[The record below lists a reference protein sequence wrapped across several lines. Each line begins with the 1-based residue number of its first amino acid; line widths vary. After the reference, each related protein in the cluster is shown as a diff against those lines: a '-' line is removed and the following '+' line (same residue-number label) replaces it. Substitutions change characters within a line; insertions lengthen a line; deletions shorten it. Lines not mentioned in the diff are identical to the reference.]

1 MGLLA
6 KALLF
11 AVKEASGPAL
21 RSFGTNIGV
30 AIGRK
35 LGRKI
40 DPDFEGTDGDMEGIE
55 IDIGEGEDGDEPDG
69 DVEVPDGPQPEP
81 QKPQK
86 PQKP

>member
-1 MGLLA
+1 MGIIV

-21 RSFGTNIGV
+21 RSIGTNIGV

-40 DPDFEGTDGDMEGIE
+40 DPDFEGVDDGMGGIE
-55 IDIGEGEDGDEPDG
+55 IEMDEGEDGEDEDESPG
-69 DVEVPDGPQPEP
+69 VPDGPQPEP
-81 QKPQK
+81 KKP
-86 PQKP
+86 

>member
-1 MGLLA
+1 MGLIA

-11 AVKEASGPAL
+11 AAKEAAGPAL

-40 DPDFEGTDGDMEGIE
+40 DPDFEGTDGDEGMIEIE
-55 IDIGEGEDGDEPDG
+55 IDEGDGGDDESPD
-69 DVEVPDGPQPEP
+69 VPDGPQPEP
-81 QKPQK
+81 KKP
-86 PQKP
+86 